1 MTSQQR
7 FRNLTGLIRIFENMH
22 ELSIALSMIEMA
34 TEESNK
40 RGGAKVDAVH
50 LKLGR
55 LSGVVKDALL
65 FSWEIACQGTTLEGS
80 RLEIK
85 EIPVVVHCENCK
97 IDRTLE
103 EINNFSC
110 PVCNEPTPEVMQGRE
125 LEVTALEIIQ

>member
-1 MTSQQR
+1 
-7 FRNLTGLIRIFENMH
+7 MH

-40 RGGAKVDAVH
+40 RGGAKVDVVH

-80 RLEIK
+80 RLEIM
-85 EIPVVVHCENCK
+85 EIPVRVHCENCQ
-97 IDRTLE
+97 IDRTLV

-110 PVCNEPTPEVMQGRE
+110 PVCNAPTPEVLQGRE

>member
-1 MTSQQR
+1 
-7 FRNLTGLIRIFENMH
+7 MH
-22 ELSIALSMIEMA
+22 ELSIALSIVEGV
-34 TEESNK
+34 TEEAQK
-40 RGGAKVDAVH
+40 HDGAKVEAVH

-80 RLEIK
+80 RLEIM

-103 EINNFSC
+103 AINNFSC

-125 LEVTALEIIQ
+125 LEVTALEII